1 MTAILKR
8 RFQPRAHLATIALVS
23 FILAFAA
30 ARVFT
35 TFFPSA
41 VLIGNGIHIHHF
53 WFGIALLAIGGWLGI
68 SYNDRDNDRL
78 AAILYGTGGGLIA
91 DEVGLLL
98 TFGEYWT
105 SLTYTFLI
113 GFLAFVA
120 ILMLFYNYRQTVTS
134 ELKEFIGRKASIYF
148 GVFLFV
154 LSIAFI
160 TETSNVLVVVAASTL
175 AIAALAICITYV
187 IFWLRKHQREMR

>member
-1 MTAILKR
+1 
-8 RFQPRAHLATIALVS
+8 LVS

-68 SYNDRDNDRL
+68 SYNDKDTDRL
-78 AAILYGTGGGLIA
+78 AAILYGTGGGLIV

-134 ELKEFIGRKASIYF
+134 ELKEFIGTKASIYF

-175 AIAALAICITYV
+175 AIAALVICITYF
-187 IFWLRKHQREMR
+187 IFWLRKHRREMH

>member
-1 MTAILKR
+1 M
-8 RFQPRAHLATIALVS
+8 
-23 FILAFAA
+23 LAFAA

-68 SYNDRDNDRL
+68 SYNDKDTDRL
-78 AAILYGTGGGLIA
+78 AAILYGVGGGLIV

-105 SLTYTFLI
+105 GLTYTFLI

-120 ILMLFYNYRQTVTS
+120 TLMLFYSYRQTVTA
-134 ELKEFIGRKASIYF
+134 ELKEFIGSKVSIYF
-148 GVFLFV
+148 GVFIFA

-160 TETSNVLVVVAASTL
+160 LETSNVVVAIGASTP
-175 AIAALAICITYV
+175 AIAALLICLTYV
-187 IFWLRKHQREMR
+187 IVWLRKTHSLSS

>member
-1 MTAILKR
+1 M
-8 RFQPRAHLATIALVS
+8 
-23 FILAFAA
+23 
-30 ARVFT
+30 
-35 TFFPSA
+35 
-41 VLIGNGIHIHHF
+41 
-53 WFGIALLAIGGWLGI
+53 GI
-68 SYNDRDNDRL
+68 SYNDKDTDRL
-78 AAILYGTGGGLIA
+78 AAILYGIGGGLIA

-120 ILMLFYNYRQTVTS
+120 ILMLFYNYRQTVTN
-134 ELKEFIGRKASIYF
+134 ELKEFIGTKASIYF

-160 TETSNVLVVVAASTL
+160 TETDNVLVAVAASTL
-175 AIAALAICITYV
+175 AIAALVICITYV
-187 IFWLRKHQREMR
+187 IFWLRKHRREMH